1 MAILSIDSYL
11 QSNISS
17 YIDKL
22 LTSSYIIREVV
33 LADFDEDIRNSFI
46 KTFCRDS
53 DNKGTEIP
61 VTFTFPESKQDKQ
74 AFILIQYKGG
84 EESESDLGSTT
95 GVSRESTETEETIE
109 TLEVRVEERDQGKVC
124 YLKPTKQ
131 VSDVETIYNFAGSY
145 RVADGRVYLESPI
158 LEQYL
163 ELGESISFKIMYT
176 AYTEDVDYSF
186 PSQPYKVDYGYNL
199 LETFTIDSISNN
211 MDTLRCLDALL
222 RTVLIYMRSTPHEQI
237 EYRLAHLVFMGS
249 DLIQEINTP
258 TNSINGEQLFYR
270 RAEIS
275 YDSTYSIQVSKG
287 SNIKD
292 ADIRVF
298 LDKEG

>member
-84 EESESDLGSTT
+84 EESESDLGSTA

-109 TLEVRVEERDQGKVC
+109 TLEVQVEKRDQGKVC
-124 YLKPTKQ
+124 YLKPTKH
-131 VSDVETIYNFAGSY
+131 VADVETIYNFAGSY

-176 AYTEDVDYSF
+176 AYTEDIDYSS

-199 LETFTIDSISNN
+199 LETFTIDSVSNN

-222 RTVLIYMRSTPHEQI
+222 RTVLIYMRSTPYEQI

-287 SNIKD
+287 NNIKD

>member
-1 MAILSIDSYL
+1 M
-11 QSNISS
+11 
-17 YIDKL
+17 
-22 LTSSYIIREVV
+22 
-33 LADFDEDIRNSFI
+33 ADFDEDIRNSFI

-84 EESESDLGSTT
+84 EESESDLGSIT

-109 TLEVRVEERDQGKVC
+109 TLEVQVEERDQGKVC

-131 VSDVETIYNFAGSY
+131 VADVETIYNFAGSY

-176 AYTEDVDYSF
+176 AYTEGIVYSS

-199 LETFTIDSISNN
+199 LETFTIDSVSNN

>member
-11 QSNISS
+11 QSNINS

-33 LADFDEDIRNSFI
+33 LADFDEDIRDSFI

-84 EESESDLGSTT
+84 EESESDLGSIT

-109 TLEVRVEERDQGKVC
+109 TLEVHVEKRDQGKVC
-124 YLKPTKQ
+124 YLEPTKH
-131 VSDVETIYNFAGSY
+131 VADVETIYNFAGSY
-145 RVADGRVYLESPI
+145 RVADGRVYLESPV

-163 ELGESISFKIMYT
+163 ELGEPISFKIMYT
-176 AYTEDVDYSF
+176 AYTEDIDYSYQG
-186 PSQPYKVDYGYNL
+186 QPYKIDYGYNL
-199 LETFTIDSISNN
+199 LETFTIDSVSNN

-258 TNSINGEQLFYR
+258 TNSIKGEQLFYR